1 VIRAVECYSGIEY
14 AERPAAFR
22 WQRERRA
29 VTRVITEERT
39 PAGKRFLV
47 LDDRTERFILTY
59 ESLPDRW
66 SIEPARKAE
75 GRPE

>member
-1 VIRAVECYSGIEY
+1 MTDGVECYSGIEY

-22 WQRERRA
+22 WRRDRRTVA
-29 VTRVITEERT
+29 RVITEERT

-47 LDDRTERFILTY
+47 VDDRADQFILSY

-66 SIEPARKAE
+66 RVEPVRGTEERA
-75 GRPE
+75 G